1 MRFVSCRVRRRG
13 QCGLCNY
20 ERGLMTENSLCVCVF
35 IYFIFMSHIS
45 LRVYEI
51 LVISV
56 SILFFFSFFLQ
67 NQLSICGHVCSMT
80 CQKFYVGY
88 NFYSELKHQN
98 FTKSARPVHDKVAH
112 TFKRKLKLTA

>member
-1 MRFVSCRVRRRG
+1 MGVIVPLATAAMIVSATDEICFVSSKKRG

-56 SILFFFSFFLQ
+56 SILFFFIFFYRI
-67 NQLSICGHVCSMT
+67 N
-80 CQKFYVGY
+80 FRYVVM
-88 NFYSELKHQN
+88 SVL
-98 FTKSARPVHDKVAH
+98 
-112 TFKRKLKLTA
+112 